1 MGSEVLFL
9 KKYKVNEKGIKKHMD
24 MATIIGSIIGGIA
37 VIIAAIIGV
46 IGAKKRHNKIQL
58 QNNTTSND
66 TNCENKTEQN
76 DNESLKQKLHILFVD
91 DEKFK
96 VMDNLKRA
104 GWKHVSYKKDI
115 TNIDDDAILDAHI
128 IFVDING
135 VGQNLFPQNQGIGL
149 AAAIKRKYPKKQI
162 CTYSAEKQMLDPDLK
177 VVDDTLP
184 KNADPYQFSSF
195 IEENGPK
202 CF

>member
-1 MGSEVLFL
+1 MT
-9 KKYKVNEKGIKKHMD
+9 
-24 MATIIGSIIGGIA
+24 TIIGSIIGAIA

-46 IGAKKRHNKIQL
+46 IGVKKRHDKTQS
-58 QNNTTSND
+58 QNNTNNNNA
-66 TNCENKTEQN
+66 TNCENKTEQS
-76 DNESLKQKLHILFVD
+76 DNECLKQKLHILFVD

-96 VMDNLKRA
+96 VMDNLKKA

-135 VGQNLFPQNQGIGL
+135 VGQNLFPKNQGIGL

-195 IEENGPK
+195 IEEYGPK